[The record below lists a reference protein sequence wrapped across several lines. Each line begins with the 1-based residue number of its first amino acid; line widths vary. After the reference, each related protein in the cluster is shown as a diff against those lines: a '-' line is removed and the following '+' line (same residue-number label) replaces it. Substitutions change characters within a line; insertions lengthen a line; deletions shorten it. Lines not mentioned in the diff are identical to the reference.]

1 MSLTYLKTCTFL
13 CFSFGVIVLCLIV
26 PTDTVYA
33 KDSPNYAR
41 SVEDQYGDIGIH
53 YCEDRL
59 LVKISTS
66 TQACVSI
73 ESGEKLVE
81 RGWGK
86 YYEQSDIIFLATGS
100 GFMSPLGRLMN
111 GPIEDREVHDW
122 IHSCTNEPTSTVS
135 FCVLTFRNGTSIMYQ
150 PFWVTHH
157 EKYMEYHAAIFME
170 RCIRDYTMSNQTMSV
185 YEFAEDSNPCEFITT
200 VISSKYWPYDIES
213 KIKNVTIS
221 K

>member
-13 CFSFGVIVLCLIV
+13 CFSLGVIALCLIV

-33 KDSPNYAR
+33 KDSPKYPTHP
-41 SVEDQYGDIGIH
+41 EDLYGDIGIH

-86 YYEQSDIIFLATGS
+86 YYEQSDIIFRTILS
-100 GFMSPLGRLMN
+100 GFMSSIQTLTG
-111 GPIEDREVHDW
+111 GPIEDREVHDK
-122 IHSCTNEPTSTVS
+122 IHSCTNDPDSLAN
-135 FCVLTFRNGTSIMYQ
+135 FCVITFRNGTSVMYQ
-150 PFWVTHH
+150 PFWVTYP
-157 EKYMEYHAAIFME
+157 EKYKEYHAAIFME
-170 RCIRDYTMSNQTMSV
+170 SCIRDYTMSNQTMDV
-185 YEFAEDSNPCEFITT
+185 YEFAKVSDPCHLIMK
-200 VISSKYWPYDIES
+200 IPSIYWPYDIES